1 MDNIYGEIKEVHNK
15 ISETQTD
22 INEIKIT
29 LSVNTQSL
37 LDHMKRSDL
46 LEVKMTGLEKMFIQ
60 LQGAGKLLGFI
71 LLVVSIVVAIKGL

>member
-1 MDNIYGEIKEVHNK
+1 MNEDWKEIKE
-15 ISETQTD
+15 D
-22 INEIKIT
+22 IGEIKIT

-71 LLVVSIVVAIKGL
+71 LLVVSIIATIKGLN

>member
-1 MDNIYGEIKEVHNK
+1 MNEDWKEIKE
-15 ISETQTD
+15 D
-22 INEIKIT
+22 IGEIKIT

-37 LDHMKRSDL
+37 LDHMKRSDM

-71 LLVVSIVVAIKGL
+71 LLVVSIVAAIKGIG

>member
-1 MDNIYGEIKEVHNK
+1 MNEDWKEIKE
-15 ISETQTD
+15 D
-22 INEIKIT
+22 IGEIKIT

-71 LLVVSIVVAIKGL
+71 LLVVSIVATIKGIG

>member
-1 MDNIYGEIKEVHNK
+1 MNEDWKEIKE
-15 ISETQTD
+15 D
-22 INEIKIT
+22 IGEIKIT

-46 LEVKMTGLEKMFIQ
+46 LETKMSSLEKMFIQ

-71 LLVVSIVVAIKGL
+71 LLVVSIIATIKGLN